1 MKATIASLALV
12 IAFCGLAI
20 AQDAPPPPEG
30 PSTQMGPRM
39 IDGPTW
45 WAVDPVWV
53 TVVLENGG
61 KTRN

>member
-30 PSTQMGPRM
+30 PSTQMGPRT
-39 IDGPTW
+39 ITVPT
-45 WAVDPVWV
+45 
-53 TVVLENGG
+53 
-61 KTRN
+61 R